1 MLASTMARNMT
12 SFRFDIGSEGLFV
25 LVTVHNAS
33 APSTEDWAEWVVVCE
48 QALKDTRGD
57 LASAG
62 NLVVTD
68 GGAPNSEQ
76 RTRITQVLADAYTQP
91 RVAVV
96 TDSGIVRVAARAF
109 ALFNRDTRV
118 FAPAQ
123 FGEAVDHVRCPRS
136 ALPELLAKIEARSDA
151 VFGRNSNTCL
161 RAVRTAFPSR

>member
-1 MLASTMARNMT
+1 MARNMT
-12 SFRFDIGSEGLFV
+12 SFRFESGHDGVFI
-25 LVTVHNAS
+25 LVAVHNAN
-33 APSTEDWAEWVVVCE
+33 APSTEDWDEWTAVCD
-48 QALKDTRGD
+48 QARKDTGGN
-57 LASAG
+57 LAAAS

-68 GGAPNSEQ
+68 GGAPNAEQ

-96 TDSGIVRVAARAF
+96 TDSPLVRVAARAF
-109 ALFNRDTRV
+109 ALFNRDTRA

-123 FGEAVDHVRCPRS
+123 FGDAVDHVRCPRS

-151 VFGRNSNTCL
+151 AFGRNSNTCL